1 MPWNVIKINK
11 AQCKHCG
18 DILISTDE
26 DKKETCT
33 CGKLTVDGGSSFLTR
48 TGERGTDYKELS
60 ELNFGDAPN
69 VKDDTVHNTQ
79 EFSEIQKWQQV
90 QEEKARRTG
99 EKS

>member
-33 CGKLTVDGGSSFLTR
+33 CGKVTVDGGSSFLVR

-69 VKDDTVHNTQ
+69 VKEDTIENR
-79 EFSEIQKWQQV
+79 SEYKEIKQWQDAQKS
-90 QEEKARRTG
+90 RRRV
-99 EKS
+99 